1 MGGSTILVSKG
12 VLTNYHRSFRKID
25 TACTQDKTGMMAYL
39 DDVHALRMDTT
50 IILLFVTNIMS
61 TD

>member
-12 VLTNYHRSFRKID
+12 VLTHYHHSFRKID
-25 TACTQDKTGMMAYL
+25 AACTQDKTGMMTYL
-39 DDVHALRMDTT
+39 DDVHALRMDTA
-50 IILLFVTNIMS
+50 IILLCVTNIMS